1 MMSQGGNANINGM
14 RLEKRIES
22 LLDQLNI
29 SYAKQHK
36 YNSIYGHNA
45 KMDFYIEA
53 FDLAIECKNQ
63 EGAGSVAE
71 KIPYVLE
78 AFEQHPSK
86 NGLLILGGEYWKTKP
101 GIKNWATN
109 KVQKSSKNITIL
121 YEHELGEYFEQTSS
135 RSTTK

>member
-1 MMSQGGNANINGM
+1 MSQGGNANINGM

-22 LLDQLNI
+22 LLDHLKI
-29 SYAKQHK
+29 SYVKQHK

-53 FDLAIECKNQ
+53 LDLAIECKNQ

-78 AFEQHPSK
+78 AFEQHPSN

-101 GIKNWATN
+101 GIKSWACN
-109 KVQKSSKNITIL
+109 KVQNSSKNITIL